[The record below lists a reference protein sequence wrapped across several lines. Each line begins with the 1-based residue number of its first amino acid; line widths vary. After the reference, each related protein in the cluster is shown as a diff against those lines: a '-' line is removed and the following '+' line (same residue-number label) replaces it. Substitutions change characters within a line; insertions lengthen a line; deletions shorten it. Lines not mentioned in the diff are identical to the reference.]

1 MATVS
6 IRTPT
11 PLRSFTAGAHAVSIQ
26 GNTVG
31 DVIGTLI
38 NTHEGIGERII
49 TPEGEL
55 RNFVNLFLGNHSIR
69 NLNGLNLNGLQTPVS
84 DGNVLSIVPAVAGGR
99 P

>member
-6 IRTPT
+6 IRIP
-11 PLRSFTAGAHAVSIQ
+11 PSLRSFTAGAHAVSVQ
-26 GNTVG
+26 GNTIG
-31 DVIGTLI
+31 NVIGTLV

-55 RNFVNLFLGNHSIR
+55 RNFVNLFLGNR
-69 NLNGLNLNGLQTPVS
+69 NLRNLNGLQTPVS
-84 DGNVLSIVPAVAGGR
+84 DGNALSIVPVVAGGR

>member
-6 IRTPT
+6 IRIPT

-31 DVIGTLI
+31 EVIGSLV

-49 TPEGEL
+49 TPAGEL
-55 RNFVNLFLGNHSIR
+55 RNFVNLFLGDRNIR
-69 NLNGLNLNGLQTPVS
+69 NLSGMQTPVS
-84 DGNVLSIVPAVAGGR
+84 DGDVLSIVPAVAGGR